1 MKPRIALALSG
12 GGFRASIFHL
22 GLLRRLAEFGWLP
35 DVDVISTVSGGSIVG
50 AFAVQR
56 WDSFLQAGG
65 DARAF
70 ESTISAPFLER
81 IQTRNFLIDWLLTS
95 WQWPFRK
102 LASKAFT
109 RTQAAAELFDEMFFG
124 GQPCDALPS
133 RPLLILNA
141 TNLQSMRAWRF
152 TGAGMGDSRVGH
164 AKWASN
170 SLRLSVCVGAS
181 AAFPP
186 VFPPVRIQRDDFTF
200 AEPIYGEAPL
210 PAYPLIPLTDG
221 GVYDN
226 SGLEAVTKV
235 VNIPGYDELIEPAE
249 FLIVSDGGTPANYV
263 FDTSGIP
270 AFADAVLLYRVDAI
284 ARQQVSA
291 LRTRSLMTEFI
302 RGSRRGILTGIAS
315 SVDNLPTDMYTQYC
329 ETVTDSRR
337 IPDEVLAPLRRIRT
351 SLDRFSGIE
360 IEALMYHAYSLTDA
374 FAWCYGD
381 RFPARYKPATFPG
394 SWSIDFDKQT
404 TDRWKAAL
412 ERGDE
417 TFQFR

>member
-35 DVDVISTVSGGSIVG
+35 EVDVISTVSGGSIVG

-56 WDSFLQAGG
+56 WNAFLQAGG

-70 ESTISAPFLER
+70 ESTISVPFLER

-109 RTQAAAELFDEMFFG
+109 RTQAAAELFDEMFFE

-133 RPLLILNA
+133 RPLLIMNA

-152 TGAGMGDSRVGH
+152 TAAGMGDSRVGH

-200 AEPIYGEAPL
+200 AQPVYGEAPL
-210 PAYPLIPLTDG
+210 PAYPLIPLADG

-226 SGLEAVTKV
+226 SGLEAVTKAV
-235 VNIPGYDELIEPAE
+235 TIPGYDELLEPAE
-249 FLIVSDGGTPANYV
+249 FLIVSDGGAPANYV
-263 FDTSGIP
+263 FDASGLP
-270 AFADAVLLYRVDAI
+270 AFADAALLYRVDAI

-291 LRTRSLMTEFI
+291 LRTRSLMTEFT
-302 RGSRRGILTGIAS
+302 RGTMRGILTGLAS
-315 SVDNLPTDMYTQYC
+315 SVANMPTNMYAKYC
-329 ETVTDSRR
+329 ETVAHGNH
-337 IPDEVLAPLRRIRT
+337 IPNEILVPLRRIRT
-351 SLDRFSGIE
+351 SLDRFSAIE

-374 FAWCYGD
+374 FAWCYRD
-381 RFPARYKPATFPG
+381 RRPSRYRLETFPVP
-394 SWSIDFDKQT
+394 
-404 TDRWKAAL
+404 WKINFEREKMLAWKSEL
-412 ERGDE
+412 EEGAK
-417 TFQFR
+417 TFCFR